1 MHPTLRAGQEVL
13 IKPLAEPSPDTIKA
27 GMILYIQHPLNREIQ
42 MVKRCSHWEGTKLW
56 VLGDNAAEST
66 DSRQFGAIAASI
78 CLGQHRL
85 HFPLG
90 VT

>member
-1 MHPTLRAGQEVL
+1 
-13 IKPLAEPSPDTIKA
+13 
-27 GMILYIQHPLNREIQ
+27 

-56 VLGDNAAEST
+56 VLGDNAPEST
-66 DSRQFGAIAASI
+66 DSRQFGAIAQI
-78 CLGQHRL
+78 CLGQHRV

>member
-13 IKPLAEPSPDTIKA
+13 IKRLAEPSPATVKA

-56 VLGDNAAEST
+56 VLGDNAPEST
-66 DSRQFGAIAASI
+66 DSRQFGAIAAKFVLGSI
-78 CLGQHRL
+78 MCT
-85 HFPLG
+85 FP
-90 VT
+90 